1 MRHAKLSYKNSGHL
15 LLKIILAS
23 LTLLPSLRKHSQWLV
38 ARKPKAVVAGRRMIK
53 PGATAVFAGLLVGLI
68 STHSMALRNNYNEP
82 SNAAPSILAPPEM
95 QNEETAQ
102 NPEFA
107 PLYYN
112 RGNALYDKGE
122 YLKAIQSYN
131 NALFLEPDMEF
142 GFYNRGMSYY
152 MLRQYKAAAED
163 FASVRKQ

>member
-1 MRHAKLSYKNSGHL
+1 MRHSKLSYKNSGYVFIEIVL
-15 LLKIILAS
+15 SA
-23 LTLLPSLRKHSQWLV
+23 LTLLPSLRKCSPRIV
-38 ARKPKAVVAGRRMIK
+38 TGKPKIVITARKVIK
-53 PGATAVFAGLLVGLI
+53 PGATAIFAGLLVGLI
-68 STHSMALRNNYNEP
+68 STHSMALRNNYSEP
-82 SNAAPSILAPPEM
+82 SSATPSILAPPEI

-152 MLRQYKAAAED
+152 
-163 FASVRKQ
+163 